1 MLTKSGCGE
10 IYALVEFLNAVDKKL
25 TIPLN
30 ANRMKNNRVQTSARW
45 RSVLIESFKDPEPQL
60 LSAALKDVIDARS
73 AMQALSESAK
83 EKYEQLEKIIS
94 QSGGAE
100 IYTFVELL
108 EALGFKLA
116 IE

>member
-1 MLTKSGCGE
+1 
-10 IYALVEFLNAVDKKL
+10 
-25 TIPLN
+25 
-30 ANRMKNNRVQTSARW
+30 
-45 RSVLIESFKDPEPQL
+45 
-60 LSAALKDVIDARS
+60 
-73 AMQALSESAK
+73 MQALSESAK
-83 EKYEQLEKIIS
+83 EKYEQLEKILS